1 MTPDPGNEQRAPQG
15 AAQRERGGMPGH
27 DDVLKHR
34 LIGAVA
40 IAVALILIVLLAKGC
55 AASRKERA
63 IKDFVNQTSSIL
75 TQSNGSSK
83 EFFELLRTP
92 GEAGATEI
100 STSINQQRA
109 LASDL
114 VRQAN
119 KIDEPNEMDEAK
131 QYLVLSLEFRRDGLE
146 QISDQIGKAL
156 GDQDP
161 EAATEQIAAD
171 MQNFLTSDVIY
182 SQRSYAYMRQAI
194 KDADIAG
201 LSTPTSRFLPSLD
214 WLDPAIVSDVLS
226 RAAGNTGSDTTV
238 APGLHG
244 TGIVGVSQS
253 PSGTVLAEGSTN
265 DLSNARSIVVDVQN
279 QGENDETDVVVSISI
294 TGAGSAIRLQDT
306 VGSIKTGESQKVTI
320 SLTRTPAKGAK
331 ATMKIEVRRVPG
343 EENTD
348 NNRQSFPVSF

>member
-1 MTPDPGNEQRAPQG
+1 MPRSTAQRA
-15 AAQRERGGMPGH
+15 GGVPTH

-34 LIGAVA
+34 LIAAGAV
-40 IAVALILIVLLAKGC
+40 VVLLVLVVLLAKGC

-63 IKDFVNQTSSIL
+63 IKDYVNQTSSIL
-75 TQSNGSSK
+75 SQSNQSSK
-83 EFFELLRTP
+83 DFFGLLRTP

-100 STSINQQRA
+100 ETSINEQRSA
-109 LASDL
+109 ASEL

-119 KIDEPNEMDEAK
+119 NLDVPGELQEAK
-131 QYLVLSLEFRRDGLE
+131 DYLVLTLEFRRDGLE
-146 QISDQIGKAL
+146 QISGQIGKAL

-161 EAATEQIAAD
+161 EAATEQIAAE

-182 SQRSYAYMRQAI
+182 SQRSYAYMRQAV
-194 KDADIAG
+194 KDADVKG
-201 LSTPTSRFLPSLD
+201 LSLPTSRFLPSLD

-226 RAAGNTGSDTTV
+226 RASGNAGSDTAV

-253 PSGTVLAEGSTN
+253 PSGATLSEGTTN

-279 QGENDETDVVVSISI
+279 QGENDETDVVVSLSI
-294 TGAGSAIRLQDT
+294 AGGGGTIRLQDT
-306 VGSIKTGESQKVTI
+306 VGSIKAGETQKVTI
-320 SLTRTPAKGAK
+320 SLTRTPAKGAE
-331 ATMKIEVRRVPG
+331 ATMKVEVRRVPG

-348 NNRQSFPVSF
+348 NNRQSFPVTF

>member
-1 MTPDPGNEQRAPQG
+1 MTSNSGSEQRVPQG
-15 AAQRERGGMPGH
+15 GQRSRVGLPAH
-27 DDVLKHR
+27 DDVIRHR
-34 LIGAVA
+34 LIGA
-40 IAVALILIVLLAKGC
+40 AVVVVVLVLVVLLAKGC

-63 IKDFVNQTSSIL
+63 IKDFVNQTTSIL
-75 TQSNGSSK
+75 AQSNQSSRD
-83 EFFELLRTP
+83 FFALLRTP

-100 STSINQQRA
+100 ETSINEQRS

-119 KIDEPNEMDEAK
+119 NLDTPDEMDLA
-131 QYLVLSLEFRRDGLE
+131 QRYLVETLEFRRDGLE

-182 SQRSYAYMRQAI
+182 SQRSYAYMRQAV
-194 KDADIAG
+194 KDAEIAG
-201 LSTPTSRFLPSLD
+201 LDIPTSRFLPSLD
-214 WLDPAIVSDVLS
+214 WLDPAIVEDVLS
-226 RAAGNTGSDTTV
+226 RAAGNTGSDTAV

-244 TGIVGVSQS
+244 TGIVAVAAS
-253 PSGTVLAEGSTN
+253 PSGAALTESGDN
-265 DLSNARSIVVDVQN
+265 DLANAKSIAVDVQN
-279 QGENDETDVVVSISI
+279 QGENDETDVVVSLSIS
-294 TGAGSAIRLQDT
+294 GAGTTIRLQET
-306 VGSIKTGESQKVTI
+306 IGSIKAGETQKVTI
-320 SLTRTPAKGAK
+320 PLTRTPAKGASG
-331 ATMKIEVRRVPG
+331 TMKIEVRRVPG